1 MRSPCVFCALLLLAS
16 CDGSGCVD
24 TDLDTYGP
32 GCEAGEDCDPDNA
45 ARNVDC
51 ASIPPPDCAVDP
63 SLTGCPC
70 LPGSVS
76 LCLSENDGVGICRA
90 GRASCVNDFWNIC
103 VGGVAPLSEFCDGQ
117 DQDCDGLIDE
127 GVVSPC
133 GGCTPGCLGGVWGEG
148 PEPFEAGGDL
158 ALTRFGELT
167 LAIVE
172 QRFGSLW
179 VANSGEG
186 TLSRIDV
193 ERAVETARYPTGGI
207 EPSRVAVDYL
217 GDAWV
222 LNREFDGSPT
232 ATKIAGDASRCVDR
246 DMDGLE
252 TSSGPSDVL
261 AIDEDECVLLHV
273 PVGEALGVAR
283 SIAIDGDTGL
293 DGVSGGD
300 PWIGLHDGEVIV
312 ELDGLTGAEL
322 RRVETPGFA
331 PYASTFDPWGILWV
345 ISRDGHLARIDPRP
359 AVPTLEIFDV
369 PLPCFLLYGLASDTD
384 GRLLM
389 TGFSC
394 DRIVSYDPALDLWQT
409 RASAVSPRAATFDG
423 ELRFWIAHTASMAS
437 SIELEPQL
445 HVEETYS
452 LSDGAITPLETIG
465 IAVDAFGQVWTV
477 SSQGGEGDR
486 GVATRLD
493 PETGEVTAQVT
504 VGRSPHVQGDLTGN
518 RVRYRLAPRAEA
530 THVFE
535 GCGALLE
542 TAWLTIHVAAD
553 PGAYGRVLVDA
564 RHAPSRDALSS
575 ASWVRLGEIPG
586 TSSPYPLSFP
596 EGGVVEVRLTLEV
609 DGRAGAPR
617 VRRVGVEW
625 RCPGPD

>member
-1 MRSPCVFCALLLLAS
+1 MRSSPAVFVLFLLAS
-16 CDGSGCVD
+16 CDGSSCID

-51 ASIPPPDCAVDP
+51 ASIPPPDCSADP

-70 LPGSVS
+70 LAGSMS
-76 LCLSENDGVGICRA
+76 ACFADNDRIGICLA
-90 GRASCVNDFWNIC
+90 GVTRCVDDHWNIC
-103 VGGVAPLSEFCDGQ
+103 VGGVAPQSELCDGQ
-117 DQDCDGLIDE
+117 DQDCDGLVDE

-133 GGCTPGCLGGVWGEG
+133 GACTPGCLGGAWGEG
-148 PEPFEAGGDL
+148 PDPFEAGDGL

-167 LAIVE
+167 LATVE
-172 QRFGSLW
+172 LRFGSLW
-179 VANSGEG
+179 VANSAEG
-186 TLSRIDV
+186 TLSRIDT
-193 ERAVETARYPTGGI
+193 EAAVETARYPTGGL

-222 LNREFDGSPT
+222 LNREFDGSSS
-232 ATKIAGDASRCVDR
+232 ATKIAGDSSRCVDR

-252 TSSGPSDVL
+252 TSTGPSDLL

-300 PWIGLHDGEVIV
+300 PWIGLHDGEAIV

-322 RRVETPGFA
+322 RRVETPGFQ

-359 AVPTLEIFDV
+359 TVPTLEILDV
-369 PLPCFLLYGLASDTD
+369 PLPCFLLYGLASDTE

-409 RASAVSPRAATFDG
+409 RPSAVSPRAATFDG
-423 ELRFWIAHTASMAS
+423 EQRFWIAHTASMAS
-437 SIELEPQL
+437 SIALEPQL
-445 HVEETYS
+445 RVDETFS

-465 IAVDAFGQVWTV
+465 VAVDAFDQVWTV
-477 SSQGGEGDR
+477 SSQGGDGEN

-493 PETGEVTAQVT
+493 PQTGEVTAQVT
-504 VGRSPHVQGDLTGN
+504 VGRAPHVQGDLTGS
-518 RVRYRLAPRAEA
+518 RVQYRLVERAQA
-530 THVFE
+530 TRVFD
-535 GCGALLE
+535 GCGSLGD

-553 PGAYGRVLVDA
+553 PGTYGRVLVEA
-564 RHAPSRDALSS
+564 RHAASRDALSS
-575 ASWVRLGEIPG
+575 ATWVQLGEIPG
-586 TSSPYPLSFP
+586 MPSPYALSFP
-596 EGGVVEVRLTLEV
+596 EGGAVEVRLTLEV
-609 DGRAGAPR
+609 DGLAGAPR